1 MAHGV
6 RKVNEFIVRDGRA
19 LIMTQN
25 VASSTSQTQWDSIAD
40 GTLYISPINGD
51 IKYKSKGSA
60 PRAWTKFLP
69 GNLFEEQDIT
79 GNFLRDLTITEIKMA
94 KDSISTRTII
104 NRNVTSPKIALG
116 AILTEHFENNSL
128 DGKVVKDN
136 TLNGSKLVN
145 LSLDGAKL
153 KDRTIEGIKLKQL
166 TVTDLEHSSNS
177 VTTSKITNLNVTE
190 PKLSNDAVSTR
201 TIKDLNVTTSKLAN
215 LSVTNPKIGEGAV
228 DWKNINKD
236 AVRTNHILN
245 LNVTESKLSNDA
257 VITRTIK
264 NLNVTT
270 SKLADDAVT
279 TPKILNKN
287 VTLAKLEDSVQ
298 SVIRNAV
305 VHDGDYATV
314 NANLRV
320 RGNII
325 ADPNNLTKT
334 ISGFKV
340 YNPLFADY
348 AEGFVVT
355 EPVEEGHIVEID
367 KYGCVKKA
375 EAYSRKIVGIVSE
388 RYGMCL
394 DADEEDIKSG
404 AKTAVGLVGKVPV
417 QVVGKVSAGD
427 FIISSGD
434 GIGMAT
440 KKHFTGSIVG
450 KALEDKD
457 TYGLGSVLCLIQ
469 PM

>member
-1 MAHGV
+1 
-6 RKVNEFIVRDGRA
+6 
-19 LIMTQN
+19 MTQN

-40 GTLYISPINGD
+40 GTLYIAPTNGD

-60 PRAWTKFLP
+60 PKAWTRFLP
-69 GNLFEEQDIT
+69 GNLFIDQDIT
-79 GNFLRDLTITEIKMA
+79 GNFLKDKTVTEIKMA
-94 KDSISTRTII
+94 DSSVSTRSII

-116 AILTEHFENNSL
+116 AILTEHFQENSL
-128 DGKVVKDN
+128 DGKVIKDN
-136 TLNGSKLVN
+136 TLNGNKLIN
-145 LSLDGAKL
+145 LSLEGIKL
-153 KDRTIEGIKLKQL
+153 KDRTIDGVKLKQL
-166 TVTDLEHSSNS
+166 TITDAELASNS
-177 VTTSKITNLNVTE
+177 VITRVIKDLNVTE
-190 PKLSNDAVSTR
+190 SKLANDSVSTR
-201 TIKDLNVTTSKLAN
+201 TIKDLNVTTPKLAD
-215 LSVTNPKIGEGAV
+215 LSVTNPKIGEKAV
-228 DWKNINKD
+228 DWKNVNDD
-236 AVRTNHILN
+236 AIRTSHILN
-245 LNVTESKLSNDA
+245 LNVTEPKLANNA
-257 VITRTIK
+257 VITRVIK
-264 NLNVTT
+264 DLSVTT
-270 SKLADDAVT
+270 PKLANDAVT
-279 TPKILNKN
+279 TLKILNKN

-320 RGNII
+320 KGNIV

-404 AKTAVGLVGKVPV
+404 AKTAVGLIGKVPV

-440 KKHFTGSIVG
+440 KKHFVGSIVG

>member
-25 VASSTSQTQWDSIAD
+25 VAGSTSQTQWDSIAD
-40 GTLYISPINGD
+40 GTLYITPSNGD
-51 IKYKSKGSA
+51 IKYKERGSE
-60 PRAWTKFLP
+60 PRTWTRFLP
-69 GNLFEEQDIT
+69 GNLFVDQDIT
-79 GNFLRDLTITEIKMA
+79 GNFLRDKTITEIKMA
-94 KDSISTRTII
+94 DDSISTRTII
-104 NRNVTSPKIALG
+104 NRNVTSAKIALG
-116 AILTEHFENNSL
+116 AILTEHFKDNIL

-145 LSLDGAKL
+145 LSVDGAKF

-166 TVTDLEHSSNS
+166 TVTDLELASDS
-177 VTTSKITNLNVTE
+177 VTTSKILNLNVTEEKLGNNSVVTRAIKDLNVTTPKLADLSITNPKIGEKAVDWKNVNDDAIRTSHILNLNVTE
-190 PKLSNDAVSTR
+190 PKLANNAVITR
-201 TIKDLNVTTSKLAN
+201 IIKDLNVTTPKLAN
-215 LSVTNPKIGEGAV
+215 
-228 DWKNINKD
+228 
-236 AVRTNHILN
+236 
-245 LNVTESKLSNDA
+245 
-257 VITRTIK
+257 
-264 NLNVTT
+264 
-270 SKLADDAVT
+270 DAVT
-279 TPKILNKN
+279 TIKILNKN
-287 VTLAKLEDSVQ
+287 VTLEKLEDSVQ
-298 SVIRNAV
+298 FVIRNSV

-325 ADPNNLTKT
+325 ADPNDLTKT

-348 AEGFVVT
+348 AEGFIVT

-375 EAYSRKIVGIVSE
+375 EAYSRKVVGIVSE

-394 DADEEDIKSG
+394 DADEEEIKSG

-417 QVVGKVSAGD
+417 KVVGKVSAGD
-427 FIISSGD
+427 FIISSGE
-434 GIGMAT
+434 GIGIAT
-440 KKHFTGSIVG
+440 RKHFVGSIVG

>member
-40 GTLYISPINGD
+40 GTLYITPVNGD
-51 IKYKSKGSA
+51 IKYKQRGSE
-60 PRAWTKFLP
+60 PRTWTRFLP
-69 GNLFEEQDIT
+69 GNLFVDQDIT
-79 GNFLRDLTITEIKMA
+79 GNFLRDKTVTEIKMA
-94 KDSISTRTII
+94 DNSISTRTIV
-104 NRNVTSPKIALG
+104 NRNVTSGKIAVG
-116 AILTEHFENNSL
+116 AILTEHFKDNTL

-136 TLNGSKLVN
+136 TLNGTKLID
-145 LSLDGAKL
+145 LSLDGVKV
-153 KDRTIEGIKLKQL
+153 KDRTLGGIKLKQL
-166 TVTDLEHSSNS
+166 TVTDQELANDS
-177 VTTSKITNLNVTE
+177 VITSKILNLNVTE
-190 PKLSNDAVSTR
+190 PKLANSSVVTR
-201 TIKDLNVTTSKLAN
+201 TVKDLNITTTKLAD
-215 LSVTNPKIGEGAV
+215 LSVTNPKLGLKAV
-228 DWKNINKD
+228 DWKNVNED
-236 AVRTNHILN
+236 AIRTTHILN
-245 LNVTESKLSNDA
+245 LNVTEPKLANDS
-257 VITRTIK
+257 VITRVIK
-264 NLNVTT
+264 DLNVTNA
-270 SKLADDAVT
+270 KLATDSVT
-279 TPKILNKN
+279 TVKILNKN

-314 NANLRV
+314 NANLKV
-320 RGNII
+320 KGNIV
-325 ADPNNLTKT
+325 ADPNDLTKT

-348 AEGFVVT
+348 AEGFIVT

-375 EAYSRKIVGIVSE
+375 EAYSRKVVGIVSE

-394 DADEEDIKSG
+394 DADEEEIKSG
-404 AKTAVGLVGKVPV
+404 AKTAVGLIGKVPV
-417 QVVGKVSAGD
+417 KVVGKVSTGD

-434 GIGMAT
+434 GIGIAT
-440 KKHFTGSIVG
+440 KKHFAGSIVG